1 MWNPK
6 SGWVKIRY
14 PYNWMTNLPL
24 SPKLYTLIYII
35 SPIPQEILG
44 VINLNQS
51 HITLVTLH
59 LKSPWHPKKSQ
70 SNPSKSPFFIHP
82 SPQIPVPHAPPEA
95 AAELCAIWSLPPWLR
110 RRSRCWP
117 GNMGVLTWKYG
128 EIYPTI
134 WGGSIWMNYVQ
145 YQSGIPHVTATK
157 YIQNPPYC
165 CFFPQ
170 SCELLFNIIVYFS
183 ILVNVRRLNWRH
195 LPHVRYIYIYI

>member
-70 SNPSKSPFFIHP
+70 SNPSKPPFFIHP

-134 WGGSIWMNYVQ
+134 WGGFHMDELCTVSIGDSSCNSNKIHSETPVLLLFPSILWAIVQ
-145 YQSGIPHVTATK
+145 YHCVFLHIG
-157 YIQNPPYC
+157 
-165 CFFPQ
+165 
-170 SCELLFNIIVYFS
+170 
-183 ILVNVRRLNWRH
+183 
-195 LPHVRYIYIYI
+195 